1 MMNQWISVQDKQP
14 KSGEDVLVYWWDEP
28 YEIHQIHLLTYWRKG
43 DVMDESYEE
52 LKKLAE
58 VGLTS
63 GEEEWLLAPEDG
75 FYIYEGNKERPWR
88 KHADLITHW
97 MPLPNPPNKFKGQL
111 AGVQAD

>member
-14 KSGEDVLVYWWDEP
+14 KSGQDVLVYWWDEP

-43 DVMDESYEE
+43 DVMDES
-52 LKKLAE
+52 L
-58 VGLTS
+58 VGLIS
-63 GEEEWLLAPEDG
+63 GEEGQILAPENG
-75 FYIYEGNKERPWR
+75 FYIYEGDEDRPWR
-88 KHADLITHW
+88 QHADLITHW